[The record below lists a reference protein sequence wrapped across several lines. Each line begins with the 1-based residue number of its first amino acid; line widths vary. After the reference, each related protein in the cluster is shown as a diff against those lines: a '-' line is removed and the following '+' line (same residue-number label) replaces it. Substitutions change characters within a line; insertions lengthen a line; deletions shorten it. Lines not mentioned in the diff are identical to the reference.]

1 MPDALVGHVLYERF
15 LIEDDIS
22 DPAAGSNCVCYVA
35 KDLRHFCRKVVV
47 RTLNPGTEWS
57 VRSRSFQDI
66 CKVLMQLGHPN
77 IEVILETGRLFDG
90 RQYAVTAYT
99 SAQSLRQATNGNR
112 RLAVDR
118 VARVVESVGE
128 ALGAAHTQKIIHGG
142 VSPANIMITPPEQGA
157 EGIRLVSFGTA
168 WPDDPGHARFADMP
182 PQFESLLYTAPELM
196 TDDGRATPA
205 SDIYSLA
212 AVAWRMLTGEVPFK
226 ADGPDEMLE
235 LIAQGIRVRPSD
247 LRTDLSADAE
257 AILLSALQY
266 KAAVRP
272 RDARIFGRDLADALR
287 GSVYQFKP
295 TQKVQVEPPVKTAV
309 EPKAESIVFVADE
322 MPSDDSRKKVVARP
336 PVVSDRVI
344 TWSLIIF
351 LLAGALSI
359 PIVKTIRS
367 EGQKPPVNSIVDRPA
382 AARLPREIKYS
393 IEGQNIRNGA
403 LTVSQPM
410 PQNSFVKGGEYRI
423 AFEADSAGNAYVFS
437 EAVDEQGQAVYE
449 LLYPMQKVNGGAAR
463 VEPGQ
468 QVQTRTDTIGEERNT
483 KIIWLVWTA
492 GKQDDLEAARGA
504 AIASDGVVLG
514 DNELQKLKH
523 FLERNKNNRL
533 NLRNEGA
540 NNEIVLTGSGDR
552 LVHRI
557 ELERN

>member
-77 IEVILETGRLFDG
+77 IEVILETGKLFDG
-90 RQYAVTAYT
+90 RSYAVTAYT
-99 SAQSLRQATNGNR
+99 DAQSLRQATNGSR
-112 RLAVDR
+112 RLVVDR
-118 VARVVESVGE
+118 VAQVVESVGE
-128 ALGAAHTQKIIHGG
+128 ALGAAHTRKIIHGD
-142 VSPANIMITPPEQGA
+142 VAPANIMITPPEQDA

-168 WPDDPGHARFADMP
+168 WPDDPGQARFADMP
-182 PQFESLLYTAPELM
+182 PQFESLPYTAPELL

-212 AVAWRMLTGEVPFK
+212 AVAWRMLTGEVPFE
-226 ADGPDEMLE
+226 AAGRAEMLE
-235 LIAQGIRVRPSD
+235 LVSQGIRVRPSD

-423 AFEADSAGNAYVFS
+423 AFEADSAGNAYVFT
-437 EAVDEQGQAVYE
+437 EAVDEQGRAVYE
-449 LLYPMQKVNGGAAR
+449 LLYPMPKVNGGAAR

-468 QVQTRTDTIGEERNT
+468 QVQTRTDTVGEERNT